1 MAETDGCQ
9 WMTNP
14 SKIDTA
20 DTKQILD
27 EKFNHLKSEF
37 FWKYSVSTAE
47 HERARHENSGY
58 LGTRLGTGK
67 KLPEKPGFLQC
78 NVTF

>member
-1 MAETDGCQ
+1 MAETDECQ

-37 FWKYSVSTAE
+37 FLEIFGV
-47 HERARHENSGY
+47 HG
-58 LGTRLGTGK
+58 
-67 KLPEKPGFLQC
+67 
-78 NVTF
+78 

>member
-47 HERARHENSGY
+47 
-58 LGTRLGTGK
+58 
-67 KLPEKPGFLQC
+67 
-78 NVTF
+78 